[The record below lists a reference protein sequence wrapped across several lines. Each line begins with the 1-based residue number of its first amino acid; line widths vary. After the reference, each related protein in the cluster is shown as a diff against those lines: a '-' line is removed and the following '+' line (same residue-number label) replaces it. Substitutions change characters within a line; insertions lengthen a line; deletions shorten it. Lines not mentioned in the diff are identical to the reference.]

1 MNKVYRAAKSLL
13 KIAYWKCR
21 YGARLHS
28 SWVQGFDRARIEL
41 SGNGQIKLGTRIQNR
56 GELFLVCGGDGR
68 LEIGNHVI
76 CSTSVY
82 ITSLGHVKI
91 GDYSRLGN
99 HVVIVDHD
107 HNFKNKDGE
116 YLIGEVTIGKRVWIG
131 ANCTI
136 LKGTHIG
143 DDSVIAAGSVV
154 RGDVPARTL
163 YYQKREI
170 QETLLTQEGWRNDRK

>member
-1 MNKVYRAAKSLL
+1 M
-13 KIAYWKCR
+13 
-21 YGARLHS
+21 
-28 SWVQGFDRARIEL
+28 
-41 SGNGQIKLGTRIQNR
+41 
-56 GELFLVCGGDGR
+56 
-68 LEIGNHVI
+68 EIGDHVF

-82 ITSLGHVKI
+82 ITCLGHVKI
-91 GDYSRLGN
+91 GDYSKLGN
-99 HVVIVDHD
+99 HLVIVDHD

-116 YLIGEVTIGKRVWIG
+116 YLIGDVTIGKRVWIG

-154 RGDVPARTL
+154 KGDVPARTL

-170 QETLLTQEGWRNDRK
+170 QEKLLTQEGWRNDRK